1 LEETISL
8 HIFFA
13 SRSPLNHGKYRLIIT
28 ANKIELVSELENIGV
43 HVLMNESVKLKKKS
57 SSFYVVGVDDPFY
70 FGFHDIEKAFKN
82 VPENAFKIFLS
93 HTPDLYKSASFK
105 GANCYLCGHTHHG
118 QVQFPL
124 IGPLFLNTLASRK
137 IGTGEWRYRD
147 MTGFTGPGV
156 GTSGPPVRFNC
167 SPEITV
173 LELKSSMN

>member
-43 HVLMNESVKLKKKS
+43 HVLMNESVKLEKKS
-57 SSFYVVGVDDPFY
+57 SS
-70 FGFHDIEKAFKN
+70 
-82 VPENAFKIFLS
+82 
-93 HTPDLYKSASFK
+93 
-105 GANCYLCGHTHHG
+105 
-118 QVQFPL
+118 
-124 IGPLFLNTLASRK
+124 ASRE
-137 IGTGEWRYRD
+137 IGTGEWRYEN

-156 GTSGPPVRFNC
+156 VTSGTPVRFNC

-173 LELKSSMN
+173 LELKSSKNGLESVLPF